1 MGKELGSGFEV
12 GLWVKEDKLLGF
24 QGSTQAGKMS
34 ESKIGREGRM
44 GLIELWSCGRLTIP
58 RFDKVLLR
66 GY

>member
-12 GLWVKEDKLLGF
+12 GVWVKEDKLLGF
-24 QGSTQAGKMS
+24 QGSTQAGKRS

-44 GLIELWSCGRLTIP
+44 GLIELWSRRRLTIP
-58 RFDKVLLR
+58 RFDSVLLR